1 MTRIGY
7 IKQSVLSDSDSSIE
21 LLKNFGC
28 QKIIVEQVE
37 DETKRPQWK
46 RMLTQLKKSDE
57 VVVLTL
63 SNAVRG
69 LRELAV
75 FFELC
80 RIKKI
85 RLISLKDELDS
96 WDKLFPASTSKFMDV
111 FASLMGEIAT
121 ERGASARVR
130 AKNGGNALG
139 RPVGSRDKQREK
151 LCIELYKGGS
161 NVEDILKETGF
172 RSKSSVFRILRN
184 NGMEPDRRP
193 GKKAKTD

>member
-1 MTRIGY
+1 MEILE
-7 IKQSVLSDSDSSIE
+7 SL
-21 LLKNFGC
+21 GC
-28 QKIIVEQVE
+28 KKIIIEQVE
-37 DETKRPQWK
+37 DEVTRPQWK

-57 VVVLTL
+57 LVVLGL
-63 SNAVRG
+63 SNAIRG
-69 LRELAV
+69 LRELAA

-85 RLISLKDELDS
+85 RLISLKDKLDS
-96 WDKLFPASTSKFMDV
+96 NDELFPASTSKFMDV
-111 FASLMGEIAT
+111 FASLMGDIAV
-121 ERGASARVR
+121 ERGASARIR
-130 AKNGGNALG
+130 AQNRGNALG

-151 LCIELYKGGS
+151 LCIELYMGGS

-193 GKKAKTD
+193 GKKKKAD